1 MDVTVVEKNTNVKI
15 YDALIFIQAY
25 ETDKNE
31 LPTINQIA
39 KAVGCSKSTASE
51 ALHENKSLQA
61 GLLGPVKL
69 SKAQEYH
76 INAIIARRKREFETE
91 FNERVRLAMLE
102 HNESY
107 RAGLEKLKIEAQKKF
122 DLYEKLVNKHK
133 PLFTEA
139 EFTMII
145 TCLHPDNVASKEKR
159 DEAFKLVNLN
169 KLALMGKGK

>member
-76 INAIIARRKREFETE
+76 INAIIARRKREFEAE

-122 DLYEKLVNKHK
+122 DLYEKLINKHK
-133 PLFTEA
+133 PLFTED
-139 EFTMII
+139 EFRTIMA
-145 TCLHPDNVASKEKR
+145 CLHPDNSASKEKR
-159 DEAFKLVNLN
+159 EIAFTKFIDKKLQLTGT
-169 KLALMGKGK
+169 K